1 MQPTALVTSGPVQ
14 SNAVTG
20 DEKPDQADIAQQ
32 LVRKRRWFNA
42 FETNKRR
49 EMKEARESRQY
60 YHDKQWTDDEVERLR
75 KRGQQATVRNR
86 IKRKIDFLV
95 GVEQRLRRDP
105 KGYARTPQHNEG
117 ADVATGALR
126 YACDIARWEKVSS
139 RCMSDGLISGIGV
152 VYVGIED
159 GEPIVKNVPVDR
171 FFYDPRSVEPDFSDA
186 RYMGLHLWMDVDEAT
201 QRWPQFRQRLEGMV
215 DANNVQMTG
224 FISEQD
230 HAQQWGDFENR
241 RVRIVEFWE
250 MAPLPTGG
258 FGWKYCFFTGELYL
272 EGGWSTYKGEK
283 GEPDNQYLAWSPY
296 VDERGDRYGL
306 IRTMKSIQDEIN
318 YASSKFLHRLASDR
332 MFYDVGT
339 IEDPDELA
347 RQMAR
352 PDGKIQLLGGE
363 WGKNVGIIDSTVK
376 VEGEVERFN
385 MAASEIENYGPNPG
399 LVGKGEGVD
408 GASGRA
414 LLAQRDSGM
423 TELSPVFEQHRDWK
437 LRVYRK
443 LWCRLRQAWTGE
455 KFIRVTCVPRS
466 PEHIAINRY
475 ELQPDGSIQVSNK
488 LDTIDVDIILNE
500 GPDTI
505 TVNEELMQ
513 TLGNLGEAAMGP
525 LGRVMIELSN
535 APNKERLLEMM
546 DKATAPNPDVA
557 DMQRRMAQ
565 LEELMAA
572 VNVDKARAEVENKR
586 ADTLTK
592 IITAATP
599 PQQQTDEFGNPM
611 GPPPAAPD
619 INGAMAA
626 MQMFPLHYAAPTLE
640 EQAEQMAA
648 MSGMPQQ
655 QPQNGMMP
663 PGMPQPGDVPPP
675 MGPAVGPA
683 TQPMPEQMAPAGAL
697 PINPGA

>member
-1 MQPTALVTSGPVQ
+1 MQATALVTSGPVQ

-60 YHDKQWTDDEVERLR
+60 YHDKQWTDDEVERLK

-105 KGYARTPQHNEG
+105 KAYARTPKHEAA
-117 ADVATGALR
+117 ADVATGTIR
-126 YACDIARWEKVSS
+126 YAMDINRWEKVSS
-139 RCMSDGLISGIGV
+139 RCMSDGLISGIGCV
-152 VYVGIED
+152 FVGIEAQ
-159 GEPIVKNVPVDR
+159 EPVLRPVPVDR

-186 RYMGLHLWMDVDEAT
+186 RYLGLHLWMDVDEAT
-201 QRWPQFRQRLEGMV
+201 ERWPQYRQRLEGMV

-230 HAQQWGDFENR
+230 HALQWGDFENR

-250 MAPLPTGG
+250 LRARPEGR
-258 FGWKYCFFTGELYL
+258 FGWHYCFFTGELYL
-272 EGGWSTYKGEK
+272 EGGESPYRGEK
-283 GEPDNQYLAWSPY
+283 GEPDCPYVAWSPY

-318 YASSKFLHRLASDR
+318 HASSKFLHRLSSDR

-352 PDGKIQLLGGE
+352 PDGKVPILGGE
-363 WGKNVGIIDSTVK
+363 WGKTIGVIDSQVK
-376 VEGEVERFN
+376 VQGEAERFQ
-385 MAASEIENYGPNPG
+385 MAAAEIENYGPNPG

-443 LWCRLRQAWTGE
+443 SWGRCRQAWTAE
-455 KFIRVTCVPRS
+455 KFIRVTDDPQA
-466 PEHIAINRY
+466 PQHIAINSR
-475 ELQPDGSIQVSNK
+475 ETLPDGTMVVQNK
-488 LDTIDVDIILNE
+488 IDAIDVDVLLNE

-513 TLGNLGEAAMGP
+513 VLSGLGEAAMGP
-525 LGRVMIELSN
+525 VGRVMIELSN
-535 APNKERLLEMM
+535 APNKERLLKMM
-546 DKATAPNPDVA
+546 DQAAAPDPAIVE
-557 DMQRRMAQ
+557 MQKRMAQ

-592 IITAATP
+592 MLAAATP
-599 PQQQTDEFGNPM
+599 QQQQVDEFGNPS

-619 INGAMAA
+619 LPGAMAA
-626 MQMFPLHYAAPTLE
+626 MKMFPLHYATPTLE
-640 EQAEQMAA
+640 EQAEMIAA
-648 MSGMPQQ
+648 GGGMPNPQQ
-655 QPQNGMMP
+655 AMMP
-663 PGMPQPGDVPPP
+663 AGMPDQLPPQS
-675 MGPAVGPA
+675 GPAVGPA
-683 TQPMPEQMAPAGAL
+683 VQPMPEQMTQNGAL